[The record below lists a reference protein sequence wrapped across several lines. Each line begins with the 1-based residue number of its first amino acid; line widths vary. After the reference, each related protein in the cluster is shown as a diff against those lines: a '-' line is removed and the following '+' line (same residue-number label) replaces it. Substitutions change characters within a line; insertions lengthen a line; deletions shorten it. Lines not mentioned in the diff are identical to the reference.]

1 MQDCIYVVLFHTVQN
16 LRGLGEVAVVEGEV
30 GLRVEDGGVVERGA
44 VVELVEGD
52 DVVVGVSESEV
63 TSHP

>member
-52 DVVVGVSESEV
+52 DVVVGVSEGEV

>member
-1 MQDCIYVVLFHTVQN
+1 MLFHTVQN

-52 DVVVGVSESEV
+52 DVVVGVSEGEV